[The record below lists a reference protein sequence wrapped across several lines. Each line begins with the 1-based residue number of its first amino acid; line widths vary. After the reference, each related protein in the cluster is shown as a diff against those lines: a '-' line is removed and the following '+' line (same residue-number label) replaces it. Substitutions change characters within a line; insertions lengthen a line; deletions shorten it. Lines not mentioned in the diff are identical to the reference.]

1 MEKAVILLSGGLDSC
16 VSAAVA
22 RQKYKSHAIV
32 FDCGQARKEIESA
45 EKIARELNINLKII
59 KLNFLK
65 PAVEIPEIEP
75 YELDDIEITTG
86 TMKQVW
92 VPARNLIFAS
102 IAAGFAEMN
111 NCSKIF
117 AGFNAEEGATFP
129 DNTPEFVNKFNEVLK
144 SGTLKEV
151 EIAAPLIDLNKEGIV
166 KLGYELNAPMELS
179 WSCYK
184 KGDIH
189 CGRCESCR
197 RRKRGFKRAGLPD
210 FTVYEG

>member
-92 VPARNLIFAS
+92 VPARNLVFAS

-151 EIAAPLIDLNKEGIV
+151 EIA
-166 KLGYELNAPMELS
+166 GYELNAPMELS

-184 KGDIH
+184 DGDIH